1 MTCEL
6 RLTRVIGLPVIL
18 GQRLAGHVERAR
30 LTPDGRQLAG
40 LVIRRGLGGAR
51 WVSRETICVLGDVSV
66 VLRGAPTRL
75 SGESAA
81 PPHRVTDESGLT
93 LGMYRVLDDFFE
105 GVVTDAALISCLSVL
120 KLGKQYVFLNEA
132 ACRQVKIEKEIEL
145 SFFEKE
151 IIQKASADYRQKGLK
166 LTDEMY
172 KKNRRAGNY
181 FDEILGEAN

>member
-93 LGMYRVLDDFFE
+93 LGR
-105 GVVTDAALISCLSVL
+105 VTDAWLQPDTLQISALEVSLGPIEDLRQGRLRVRHWDLQSGSDDTRHILIRRNEWEVL
-120 KLGKQYVFLNEA
+120 
-132 ACRQVKIEKEIEL
+132 
-145 SFFEKE
+145 
-151 IIQKASADYRQKGLK
+151 
-166 LTDEMY
+166 T
-172 KKNRRAGNY
+172 
-181 FDEILGEAN
+181 